1 MSEVELARGGSR
13 APPAPVAPLVFIH
26 DTERDDDDDD
36 DARRKNATKRCANDA
51 RRATTRLGRGRH
63 RASLVANAPPRER
76 SSALDDVALSLDD
89 IDARADAYVPKWW
102 TAASASAAAQASG
115 ESGGHKSKQP
125 SRSNAALA
133 FTTTHVFSGDVNA
146 ACRRAYLQVLSDADP
161 CSPVVDAVVD
171 VERRFSDFG
180 SCHATVAATTL
191 SAERATME
199 LGSSFRDARG
209 VEFTQQMKMRLDDGF
224 VRAMVP
230 TKATITV
237 SSSSSSVQTYD
248 AFAAMHKIEDDDK
261 SRVGAST
268 GTTKAASTSSG
279 DVPRVDGVS
288 TARAGVET
296 PREPRPRT
304 STSKFT
310 YAYDFGSHS
319 PRATL
324 TTSSKPGKSYSEK
337 GNGASASAITLA
349 KILSTTEVLTRV
361 SSDVL
366 RTHAARAQWRE
377 KLASGTS
384 SKATT
389 KTSVT
394 KGTVSASVDL
404 ELTHDITR
412 ESKLTT
418 SMSVPSK
425 ACGLKM
431 AAAFGAA
438 SALEAKLTSKEAVFG
453 ARHRRGR
460 GLDFRFG
467 VKRTFAGTKMYGKMD
482 TFVAVAFAAD

>member
-1 MSEVELARGGSR
+1 
-13 APPAPVAPLVFIH
+13 
-26 DTERDDDDDD
+26 
-36 DARRKNATKRCANDA
+36 
-51 RRATTRLGRGRH
+51 
-63 RASLVANAPPRER
+63 
-76 SSALDDVALSLDD
+76 
-89 IDARADAYVPKWW
+89 
-102 TAASASAAAQASG
+102 
-115 ESGGHKSKQP
+115 
-125 SRSNAALA
+125 
-133 FTTTHVFSGDVNA
+133 
-146 ACRRAYLQVLSDADP
+146 
-161 CSPVVDAVVD
+161 
-171 VERRFSDFG
+171 
-180 SCHATVAATTL
+180 VAATTL

-304 STSKFT
+304 STSKFM

-349 KILSTTEVLTRV
+349 NILSTTEVLTRV

-366 RTHAARAQWRE
+366 RTHAARAQWRA
-377 KLASGTS
+377 KIASGTS
-384 SKATT
+384 AKATT

-418 SMSVPSK
+418 SISFPSK

-467 VKRTFAGTKMYGKMD
+467 VKRTFAGTKMDGKMD

>member
-1 MSEVELARGGSR
+1 MSDVELARGGSR

-26 DTERDDDDDD
+26 DTERDDDDDN

-102 TAASASAAAQASG
+102 TAASASASAQASG

-237 SSSSSSVQTYD
+237 SSSSVQTYD

-279 DVPRVDGVS
+279 DVPCVDDVS

-349 KILSTTEVLTRV
+349 NILSTTEVLTRV

-366 RTHAARAQWRE
+366 RTHAARAQWRA
-377 KLASGTS
+377 KIASGTS
-384 SKATT
+384 AKATT

-418 SMSVPSK
+418 SISFPSK

-467 VKRTFAGTKMYGKMD
+467 VKRTFAGTKMDGKMD

>member
-26 DTERDDDDDD
+26 DTERDE

-366 RTHAARAQWRE
+366 RTHAARAQWRA
-377 KLASGTS
+377 KIASGTS
-384 SKATT
+384 AKATT

-418 SMSVPSK
+418 SISFPSK

-467 VKRTFAGTKMYGKMD
+467 VKRTFAGTKMDGKMD

>member
-1 MSEVELARGGSR
+1 MSDVELARGGSR

-26 DTERDDDDDD
+26 DTERDDD
-36 DARRKNATKRCANDA
+36 ARRKNATKRCANDV

-76 SSALDDVALSLDD
+76 SSGLDDVALSLDD

-102 TAASASAAAQASG
+102 TAASASAAASG

-171 VERRFSDFG
+171 VERRFGDFG

-209 VEFTQQMKMRLDDGF
+209 VEFTQQMKMRLDEGF
-224 VRAMVP
+224 VRAMIP

-237 SSSSSSVQTYD
+237 SSSSSSLQTYD

-268 GTTKAASTSSG
+268 GTTKIVPTLSS
-279 DVPRVDGVS
+279 DVPHVDDLP

-304 STSKFT
+304 STAKFT
-310 YAYDFGSHS
+310 YAYDFGNNS

-337 GNGASASAITLA
+337 GDGASASAITLA
-349 KILSTTEVLTRV
+349 NILSTVEVLTRV

-366 RTHAARAQWRE
+366 GTHAARAQWRA
-377 KLASGTS
+377 KIASGTS
-384 SKATT
+384 AKATT

-418 SMSVPSK
+418 SISFPSK
-425 ACGLKM
+425 VCGLKM

-467 VKRTFAGTKMYGKMD
+467 VKRTFVGTKMDGKMD

>member
-1 MSEVELARGGSR
+1 MSDVELARGGSR

-36 DARRKNATKRCANDA
+36 DARRKNATKRCASDA

-76 SSALDDVALSLDD
+76 SSGLDDVALSLDD

-102 TAASASAAAQASG
+102 TAASASASAQASG

-349 KILSTTEVLTRV
+349 NILSTVEVLTRV

-366 RTHAARAQWRE
+366 RTHAARAQWRA
-377 KLASGTS
+377 KIASGTS
-384 SKATT
+384 AKATT

-418 SMSVPSK
+418 SISFPSK

-453 ARHRRGR
+453 ARHHRGR

-467 VKRTFAGTKMYGKMD
+467 VKQTFAGTKMDGKMD

>member
-26 DTERDDDDDD
+26 DTERDE

-76 SSALDDVALSLDD
+76 SSGLDDVALSLDD

-366 RTHAARAQWRE
+366 RTHAARAQWRA
-377 KLASGTS
+377 KIASGTS
-384 SKATT
+384 AKATT

-418 SMSVPSK
+418 SISFPSK

-467 VKRTFAGTKMYGKMD
+467 VKRTFVGTKMDGKMD

>member
-1 MSEVELARGGSR
+1 MSDVELERGGSR

-26 DTERDDDDDD
+26 DTERDE

-76 SSALDDVALSLDD
+76 SSGLDDVALSLDD

-102 TAASASAAAQASG
+102 TAASASAAASG

-171 VERRFSDFG
+171 VERRFGDFG

-209 VEFTQQMKMRLDDGF
+209 VEFTQQMKMRLDEGF
-224 VRAMVP
+224 VRAMIP

-237 SSSSSSVQTYD
+237 SSSSSSLQTYD

-304 STSKFT
+304 STAKFT
-310 YAYDFGSHS
+310 YAYDFGNNS

-366 RTHAARAQWRE
+366 RTHAARAQWRA
-377 KLASGTS
+377 KIASGTS
-384 SKATT
+384 AKATT

-418 SMSVPSK
+418 SISFPSK

-467 VKRTFAGTKMYGKMD
+467 VKRTFAGTKMDGKMD

>member
-1 MSEVELARGGSR
+1 MSDVELARE
-13 APPAPVAPLVFIH
+13 PPRAPLVFIY
-26 DTERDDDDDD
+26 DTERDDDNDD
-36 DARRKNATKRCANDA
+36 DARCKNVTKRCANDA

-63 RASLVANAPPRER
+63 RATLVANAPPRER
-76 SSALDDVALSLDD
+76 SSGLDDVALSLDD

-102 TAASASAAAQASG
+102 TAASASASATASG

-209 VEFTQQMKMRLDDGF
+209 VEFTQQMKMRLDGGL

-237 SSSSSSVQTYD
+237 SSSSSSLQTYD
-248 AFAAMHKIEDDDK
+248 AFVAMHKIEDDDK

-268 GTTKAASTSSG
+268 GTTKAVSTLSG
-279 DVPRVDGVS
+279 DVPRVDDVP

-310 YAYDFGSHS
+310 YAYDFGNNS

-324 TTSSKPGKSYSEK
+324 TMSSKPGKSYSEK
-337 GNGASASAITLA
+337 GDGASASAITLA
-349 KILSTTEVLTRV
+349 NILSTVEVLTRV

-366 RTHAARAQWRE
+366 KRTHAARTQWRA
-377 KLASGTS
+377 KIASGTS
-384 SKATT
+384 AKATT
-389 KTSVT
+389 KASVT
-394 KGTVSASVDL
+394 KGTVSASVDF
-404 ELTHDITR
+404 ELMHDITR

-418 SMSVPSK
+418 SISFPSK
-425 ACGLKM
+425 VCGLKM
-431 AAAFGAA
+431 AAAFGSA

-453 ARHRRGR
+453 ARHHRGR

-467 VKRTFAGTKMYGKMD
+467 VKRTFAGTKMDGKMD